1 MKGKIT
7 KRGEGCEGEAF
18 TLIMQVIKE
27 LRAKGEEVKAKIVN
41 SLMRVRA
48 REGDCLHLILSFTLP
63 SSLPKKRAAFRE

>member
-1 MKGKIT
+1 MDSK
-7 KRGEGCEGEAF
+7 
-18 TLIMQVIKE
+18 
-27 LRAKGEEVKAKIVN
+27 VKAKIVN